1 MVNASG
7 HAITRGGTYTLKNKG
22 DTIYT
27 LNSIHLGSA
36 LVEAQKLRPVWVNID
51 DLIKHVRHGYE

>member
-1 MVNASG
+1 MINANG
-7 HAITRGGTYTLKNKG
+7 HIITRGSTYTLLNKG

-51 DLIKHVRHGYE
+51 DLVKHVRIGYE